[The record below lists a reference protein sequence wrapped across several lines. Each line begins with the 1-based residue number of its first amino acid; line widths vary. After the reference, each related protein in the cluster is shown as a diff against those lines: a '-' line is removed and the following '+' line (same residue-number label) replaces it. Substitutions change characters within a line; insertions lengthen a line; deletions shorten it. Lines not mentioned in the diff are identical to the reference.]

1 MDSIK
6 IKFHVVQGG
15 FEMIF
20 QGIETI
26 EDEVVEGCV
35 RKSCCYFYCVT
46 NNAMIQA

>member
-26 EDEVVEGCV
+26 EDEVVE
-35 RKSCCYFYCVT
+35 RLLPQF
-46 NNAMIQA
+46 IP